1 MQKILHFRMTK
12 SGRIELMAPA
22 GDFTS
27 LQAAL
32 DNGADS
38 IYFGVEQLNMRAR
51 ASMNFTILDLPEI
64 SRRCKEKGVRTY
76 LTLNTIIYDHDL
88 SIIKTLLDKAK
99 EADLTAVIAMDQAVI
114 AYARQIGMEVH
125 ISTQINITNIE
136 TVKFY
141 ALFADTMVMSRELS
155 ITQIKKIC
163 SQIEKEQI
171 KGPSGNLVEIEI
183 FGHGALCMA
192 VSGKCYLS
200 LHSHNSSANRGA
212 CKQNCRKKYTVID
225 QESGFEIELDNEY
238 MMSPKDL
245 CTIGF
250 LDQIVDAGVKV
261 LKIEG
266 RGRAP
271 EYVATVTKCYREAI
285 DSIADGTFSA
295 EKVEGWMKQL
305 ETVYN
310 RGFWSGYYL
319 GQELGEWSPNSGSSA
334 TQKKI
339 YIGKGRHFYPKS
351 NIAEFLIEAYDLN
364 VGDKVLIQ
372 GPTTGSQEIVIE
384 HMMVDGKEGAT
395 KASKSDVVTFKTEFR
410 VRPSDKLYKIVKVE
424 ESGTQQNNVDE
435 GTYSH

>member
-1 MQKILHFRMTK
+1 MTT
-12 SGRIELMAPA
+12 SGKIELMSPA
-22 GDFTS
+22 GDFIS
-27 LQAAL
+27 LQAAI

-38 IYFGVEQLNMRAR
+38 VYFGVEQLNMRAR
-51 ASMNFTILDLPEI
+51 ATMNFTIDDLPEI
-64 SRRCKEKGVRTY
+64 AKRCAEKGVRTY

-88 SIIKTLLDKAK
+88 SIVRTLLDKAK
-99 EADLTAVIAMDQAVI
+99 EAGLTAVIAMDQAVI
-114 AYARQIGMEVH
+114 SYARQIGMEVH

-155 ITQIKKIC
+155 ISQIKKIC
-163 SQIEKEQI
+163 TQIEKDQV
-171 KGPSGNLVEIEI
+171 KGPSGNLVEVEI

-250 LDQIVDAGVKV
+250 LNQIVDAGVKV

-285 DSIADGTFSA
+285 DSIAEGTFSQ
-295 EKVEGWMKQL
+295 EKVGEWMKLL

-319 GQELGEWSPNSGSSA
+319 GQELGDWSSNSGSSA
-334 TQKKI
+334 TQKKV

-351 NIAEFLIEAYDLN
+351 NIAEFVVEAYDIS
-364 VGDKVLIQ
+364 VGDSVLIQ
-372 GPTTGSQEIVIE
+372 GPTTGSQEMVIE
-384 HMMVDGKEGAT
+384 SMIVDAKTGAD
-395 KASKSDVVTFKTEFR
+395 KATKSDVITFPTKFR
-410 VRPSDKLYKIVKVE
+410 VRPSDKLYKIVKA
-424 ESGTQQNNVDE
+424 
-435 GTYSH
+435 

>member
-1 MQKILHFRMTK
+1 MTNTGK
-12 SGRIELMAPA
+12 IELMAPA
-22 GDFTS
+22 GDFTAM
-27 LQAAL
+27 QAAL

-51 ASMNFTILDLPEI
+51 ASMNFTIDDLPEI

-76 LTLNTIIYDHDL
+76 LTLNTIVYDHDL

-99 EADLTAVIAMDQAVI
+99 AAELTAVIAMDQAVI
-114 AYARQIGMEVH
+114 SYARQIGLEVH

-163 SQIEKEQI
+163 EQV
-171 KGPSGNLVEIEI
+171 KRDEVRGPNGELVEIEI

-200 LHSHNSSANRGA
+200 LHSSNSSANRGA

-250 LDQIVDAGVKV
+250 LDQVVDAGVKV

-271 EYVATVTKCYREAI
+271 EYVATVVKCYREAI
-285 DSIADGTFSA
+285 DAVADGTFSQ
-295 EKVEGWMKQL
+295 EKVKGWMDQL

-319 GQELGEWSPNSGSSA
+319 GQELGEWSENPGSSA
-334 TQKKI
+334 TQKKV

-351 NIAEFLIEAYDLN
+351 NVAEFLIEAYDLS
-364 VGDKVLIQ
+364 VGDKILIQ
-372 GPTTGSQEIVIE
+372 GPTTGSQE
-384 HMMVDGKEGAT
+384 MVVERMLIDEKGEAE
-395 KASKSDVVTFKTEFR
+395 KASKADVITFKTEFR
-410 VRPSDKLYKIVKVE
+410 VRPSDKLYKIVE
-424 ESGTQQNNVDE
+424 A
-435 GTYSH
+435 

>member
-1 MQKILHFRMTK
+1 MTK
-12 SGRIELMAPA
+12 SGTIELMSPA
-22 GDFTS
+22 GDFIS
-27 LQAAL
+27 LQAAI

-38 IYFGVEQLNMRAR
+38 VYFGVEQLNMRAR
-51 ASMNFTILDLPEI
+51 ATMNFTIDDLPEI
-64 SRRCKEKGVRTY
+64 ARRCAEKGVRTY

-88 SIIKTLLDKAK
+88 SIVRTLLDKAK
-99 EADLTAVIAMDQAVI
+99 EAGLTAVIAMDQAVI
-114 AYARQIGMEVH
+114 SYARQIGMEVH

-155 ITQIKKIC
+155 ISQIKKIC
-163 SQIEKEQI
+163 TQIEKDQE
-171 KGPSGNLVEIEI
+171 KGPSGNLVEVEI

-250 LDQIVDAGVKV
+250 LNQIVDAGVKV

-285 DSIADGTFSA
+285 DSIAEGTFSQ
-295 EKVEGWMKQL
+295 EKVDEWMKLL

-319 GQELGEWSPNSGSSA
+319 GQELGDWSSNSGSSA
-334 TQKKI
+334 TQKKV
-339 YIGKGRHFYPKS
+339 YIGKGRHFYPKA
-351 NIAEFLIEAYDLN
+351 NIAEFVVEAYDIS
-364 VGDKVLIQ
+364 VGDSVLIQ
-372 GPTTGSQEIVIE
+372 GPTTGSQEMIIESMIV
-384 HMMVDGKEGAT
+384 DKKEGAE
-395 KASKSDVVTFKTEFR
+395 KATKSDVITFPTNFR
-410 VRPSDKLYKIVKVE
+410 VRASDKLYKIVKA
-424 ESGTQQNNVDE
+424 
-435 GTYSH
+435 

>member
-1 MQKILHFRMTK
+1 MTV
-12 SGRIELMAPA
+12 SGKIELMCPA
-22 GDFTS
+22 GNFES

-51 ASMNFTILDLPEI
+51 SSVNFTLDDLDEI
-64 SRRCKEKGVRTY
+64 TRRCTPKGVRTY

-88 SIIKTLLDKAK
+88 SIIKTVLDRAK
-99 EADLTAVIAMDQAVI
+99 SASITAVIAMDQAVI

-141 ALFADTMVMSRELS
+141 SLFADTMVLSRELS
-155 ITQIKKIC
+155 LSQVKKIT
-163 SQIEKEQI
+163 SQINKEQI
-171 KGPSGNLVEIEI
+171 KGPNGKLVEIEI

-225 QESGFEIELDNEY
+225 QESGFEIEIDNEY

-245 CTIGF
+245 CTIDF
-250 LDQIVDAGVKV
+250 LDQVIDSGVKV

-285 DSIADGTFSA
+285 DAISNGTFCKDAVSLWI
-295 EKVEGWMKQL
+295 KKL

-319 GQELGEWSPNSGSSA
+319 GQKLGEWSDNPGSNA

-339 YIGKGRHFYPKS
+339 YIGKGRHFYPKTK
-351 NIAEFLIEAYDLN
+351 IGEFEIEAYNLS
-364 VGDKVLIQ
+364 VGDKILIQ
-372 GPTTGSQEIVIE
+372 GPTTGSQEAEVIS
-384 HMMVDGKEGAT
+384 MMVDDIPAQEAKKGDILT
-395 KASKSDVVTFKTEFR
+395 LPISFKI
-410 VRPSDKLYKIVKVE
+410 RPSDKLYKVVKV
-424 ESGTQQNNVDE
+424 
-435 GTYSH
+435 

>member
-1 MQKILHFRMTK
+1 MTE
-12 SGRIELMAPA
+12 SGKIELMCPA
-22 GDFTS
+22 GNFES

-51 ASMNFTILDLPEI
+51 SSVNFTLDDLEEI
-64 SRRCKEKGVRTY
+64 SKRCSQKGVRTY

-88 SIIKTLLDKAK
+88 SIIKTVLDRAK
-99 EADLTAVIAMDQAVI
+99 SASITAVIAMDQAVI

-141 ALFADTMVMSRELS
+141 SLFADTMVLSRELS
-155 ITQIKKIC
+155 LSQVKKIT
-163 SQIEKEQI
+163 SQINKEQI
-171 KGPSGNLVEIEI
+171 KGPGGKLVEIEI

-225 QESGFEIELDNEY
+225 QESGFEIEIDNEY

-245 CTIGF
+245 CTIDF
-250 LDQIVDAGVKV
+250 LDQIIDSGVKV

-285 DSIADGTFSA
+285 DAIASGSFTKEAIA
-295 EKVEGWMKQL
+295 EWMKKL

-319 GQELGEWSPNSGSSA
+319 GQKLGEWSDNPGSNA
-334 TQKKI
+334 TQKKV
-339 YIGKGRHFYPKS
+339 YIGKGRHFYPKTK
-351 NIAEFLIEAYDLN
+351 IGEFEIEAYSLN
-364 VGDKVLIQ
+364 VGDKILIQ
-372 GPTTGSQEIVIE
+372 GPTTGSQEAEVSS
-384 HMMVDGKEGAT
+384 MMVDDIPAQEAKKGDILTLPIG
-395 KASKSDVVTFKTEFR
+395 FKI
-410 VRPSDKLYKIVKVE
+410 RPSDKLYKVVKA
-424 ESGTQQNNVDE
+424 
-435 GTYSH
+435 

>member
-1 MQKILHFRMTK
+1 MTR
-12 SGRIELMAPA
+12 SGKIELMSPA

-27 LQAAL
+27 MQAAI

-51 ASMNFTILDLPEI
+51 ASMNFTSDDLPEI
-64 SRRCKEKGVRTY
+64 SRRCSEKGVRTY

-88 SIIKTLLDKAK
+88 SLIKTLLDKAK
-99 EADLTAVIAMDQAVI
+99 AANLTAVSAMDQAVI
-114 AYARQIGMEVH
+114 SYARQIGMEVH

-155 ITQIKKIC
+155 MSQIKKIC
-163 SQIEKEQI
+163 DQIVKEQV
-171 KGPSGNLVEIEI
+171 KGPSGNLVEVEI

-200 LHSHNSSANRGA
+200 LHSANSSANRGA

-225 QESGFEIELDNEY
+225 QETGFEIELDNEY

-245 CTIGF
+245 CTISF
-250 LDQIVDAGVKV
+250 LDQIVDAGVSV

-285 DSIADGTFSA
+285 DSIADGTYNE
-295 EKVEGWMKQL
+295 EKVAEWMKQL

-310 RGFWSGYYL
+310 RGFWGGYYL
-319 GQELGEWSPNSGSSA
+319 GQELGEWSEENGSAA
-334 TQKKI
+334 TQKKV

-351 NIAEFLIEAYDLN
+351 NIAEFLIEAYDLT

-372 GPTTGSQEIVIE
+372 GPTTGSQE
-384 HMMVDGKEGAT
+384 MVLESMRVDEKPDSE
-395 KASKSDVVTFKTEFR
+395 KASKSDVVTFKTEFK
-410 VRPSDKLYKIVKVE
+410 VRPSDKLYKIVAA
-424 ESGTQQNNVDE
+424 N
-435 GTYSH
+435 

>member
-351 NIAEFLIEAYDLN
+351 NIAEFLIEAYDLSI
-364 VGDKVLIQ
+364 GDRVLIQ

-424 ESGTQQNNVDE
+424 EPGTQQNNVDE
-435 GTYSH
+435 GAYSH

>member
-1 MQKILHFRMTK
+1 MTE
-12 SGRIELMAPA
+12 SGKIELMCPA
-22 GDFTS
+22 GNFES

-51 ASMNFTILDLPEI
+51 SSVNFTLDDLEEI
-64 SRRCKEKGVRTY
+64 SKRCSQKGVRTY

-88 SIIKTLLDKAK
+88 SIIKTVLDRAK
-99 EADLTAVIAMDQAVI
+99 SASITAVIAMDQAVI

-141 ALFADTMVMSRELS
+141 SLFADTMVLSRELS
-155 ITQIKKIC
+155 LSQVKKIT
-163 SQIEKEQI
+163 SQINKEQI
-171 KGPSGNLVEIEI
+171 KGPGGKLVEIEI

-225 QESGFEIELDNEY
+225 QESGFEIEIDNEY

-245 CTIGF
+245 CTIDF
-250 LDQIVDAGVKV
+250 LDQIIDSGVKV

-285 DSIADGTFSA
+285 DAIASGSFT
-295 EKVEGWMKQL
+295 KVAVSEWMKKL

-319 GQELGEWSPNSGSSA
+319 GQKLGEWSDNPGSNA
-334 TQKKI
+334 TQKKV
-339 YIGKGRHFYPKS
+339 YIGKGRHFYPKTK
-351 NIAEFLIEAYDLN
+351 IGEFEIEAYSLN
-364 VGDKVLIQ
+364 VGDKILIQ
-372 GPTTGSQEIVIE
+372 GPTTGSQETEVSS
-384 HMMVDGKEGAT
+384 MMVDDIPAQEAKKGDILTLPIG
-395 KASKSDVVTFKTEFR
+395 FKI
-410 VRPSDKLYKIVKVE
+410 RPSDKLYKVVKA
-424 ESGTQQNNVDE
+424 
-435 GTYSH
+435 

>member
-1 MQKILHFRMTK
+1 MTTTGK
-12 SGRIELMAPA
+12 IELMAPA
-22 GDFTS
+22 GSFES

-38 IYFGVEQLNMRAR
+38 VYFGVEQLNMRAR
-51 ASMNFTILDLPEI
+51 SSINFTLDDLDEI
-64 SRRCKEKGVRTY
+64 ARRCKEKNVRTY

-88 SIIKTLLDKAK
+88 SIIKTLLDRAK
-99 EADLTAVIAMDQAVI
+99 QAHITAVIAMDQAVI

-155 ITQIKKIC
+155 LRQIKKIC
-163 SQIEKEQI
+163 EQIEREQV
-171 KGPSGNLVEIEI
+171 KGPSGNLVEVEI

-245 CTIGF
+245 CTLDF
-250 LDQIVDAGVKV
+250 LDQVIDTGAKV

-271 EYVATVTKCYREAI
+271 EYVATVIRTYREAI
-285 DSIADGTFSA
+285 DAYYEGTYTK
-295 EKVEGWMKQL
+295 EKVEEWMEAL
-305 ETVYN
+305 NTVYN
-310 RGFWSGYYL
+310 RGFWGGYYL
-319 GQELGEWSPNSGSSA
+319 GQKLGEWSGVPGSQA
-334 TQKKI
+334 TQKKV
-339 YIGKGRHFYPKS
+339 YIGKAMHFFPKTS
-351 NIAEFLIEAYDLN
+351 ISEFKIEAFDIKR
-364 VGDKVLIQ
+364 GDKLLIT
-372 GPTTGSQEIVIE
+372 GPTTGVQELILEDMYVNDQLSE
-384 HMMVDGKEGAT
+384 SAKKGD
-395 KASKSDVVTFKTEFR
+395 SCTFRTEFR
-410 VRPSDKLYKIVKVE
+410 TRPSDKLYKIV
-424 ESGTQQNNVDE
+424 SNQ
-435 GTYSH
+435 

>member
-1 MQKILHFRMTK
+1 MTTTGK
-12 SGRIELMAPA
+12 IELMAPA
-22 GDFTS
+22 GSFES

-38 IYFGVEQLNMRAR
+38 VYFGVEQLNMRAR
-51 ASMNFTILDLPEI
+51 SSINFTLDDLDEI
-64 SRRCKEKGVRTY
+64 ARRCKEKNVRTY

-88 SIIKTLLDKAK
+88 SIIKTLLDRAK
-99 EADLTAVIAMDQAVI
+99 QAHITAVIAMDQAVI

-155 ITQIKKIC
+155 LRQIKKIC
-163 SQIEKEQI
+163 EQIEREQV
-171 KGPSGNLVEIEI
+171 KGPSGNLVEVEI

-245 CTIGF
+245 CTLDF
-250 LDQIVDAGVKV
+250 LDQVIDTGAKV

-271 EYVATVTKCYREAI
+271 EYVATVIRTYREAI
-285 DSIADGTFSA
+285 DAYYEGTYTK
-295 EKVEGWMKQL
+295 EKVEKWMEAL
-305 ETVYN
+305 ATVYN
-310 RGFWSGYYL
+310 RGFWGGYYL
-319 GQELGEWSPNSGSSA
+319 GQKLGEWSGVPGSQA
-334 TQKKI
+334 TQKKV
-339 YIGKGRHFYPKS
+339 YIGKAMHFFPKT
-351 NIAEFLIEAYDLN
+351 NISEFKIEAFDIKR
-364 VGDKVLIQ
+364 GDKLLIT
-372 GPTTGSQEIVIE
+372 GPTTGVQELILEDMYVNDQLSE
-384 HMMVDGKEGAT
+384 SAKKGD
-395 KASKSDVVTFKTEFR
+395 SCTFRTEFR
-410 VRPSDKLYKIVKVE
+410 TRPSDKLYQIVSNQGAV
-424 ESGTQQNNVDE
+424 SNGQ
-435 GTYSH
+435 

>member
-1 MQKILHFRMTK
+1 MTK
-12 SGRIELMAPA
+12 TGLIELMAPA
-22 GDFTS
+22 GDFIS

-38 IYFGVEQLNMRAR
+38 VYFGVEQLNMRAR
-51 ASMNFTILDLPEI
+51 ASMNFTLDDLPEI
-64 SRRCKEKGVRTY
+64 SRRCKEKRVRTY

-88 SIIKTLLDKAK
+88 SIIKTLLNRAK
-99 EADLTAVIAMDQAVI
+99 GSDITAVIAMDQAVI

-141 ALFADTMVMSRELS
+141 SLFADTMVMSRELS
-155 ITQIKKIC
+155 VSQVKKIC
-163 SQIEKEQI
+163 DQIEKEQI

-261 LKIEG
+261 LKLEG

-271 EYVATVTKCYREAI
+271 EYVARVTKCYREAI
-285 DSIADGTFSA
+285 DSIAGGTFGQ
-295 EKVEGWMKQL
+295 EKVEEWMKQL

-310 RGFWSGYYL
+310 RGFWDGYYL
-319 GQELGEWSPNSGSSA
+319 GQELGKWSTNSGSNA
-334 TQKKI
+334 TQKKV

-351 NIAEFLIEAYDLN
+351 NIAEFLIESYDLS
-364 VGDKVLIQ
+364 VGDSVLVQ
-372 GPTTGSQEIVIE
+372 GPTTGSQE
-384 HMMVDGKEGAT
+384 MVVESMVVENKGEVE
-395 KASKSDVVTFKTEFR
+395 KAMKSEVVTFKTGFR
-410 VRPSDKLYKIVKVE
+410 IRPSDKLYKIV
-424 ESGTQQNNVDE
+424 QN
-435 GTYSH
+435 S